1 MKFIFHNTTYIP
13 LDSVRYRESGST
25 KMIEEE
31 NKKNLV
37 NTNLYF
43 SNQNSFTIF
52 KNPPRR
58 FRFNFILF
66 IIREAQII
74 TSIYQVTTMEQLE
87 TLIFDA
93 IIKLRSNEK
102 QPNKNSIHI
111 LISKDCKSLSK
122 K

>member
-13 LDSVRYRESGST
+13 LDSVRYKESGST

-31 NKKNLV
+31 NKKKLV

-43 SNQNSFTIF
+43 RNQNSFTIF
-52 KNPPRR
+52 KNPPGR

-87 TLIFDA
+87 TLN
-93 IIKLRSNEK
+93 LT
-102 QPNKNSIHI
+102 
-111 LISKDCKSLSK
+111 L
-122 K
+122 

>member
-1 MKFIFHNTTYIP
+1 
-13 LDSVRYRESGST
+13 
-25 KMIEEE
+25 MIEEE
-31 NKKNLV
+31 KKNKLV

-52 KNPPRR
+52 KNPSRR

-66 IIREAQII
+66 IIREAQLI
-74 TSIYQVTTMEQLE
+74 TSIYQVTTMEQLK

-93 IIKLRSNEK
+93 IIKLRNNEK
-102 QPNKNSIHI
+102 EPNKNSIHTLI
-111 LISKDCKSLSK
+111 ISKDCKSLSK